1 MGKDNSDKRFINEE
15 KKIPNDK
22 LVFLKIISNL
32 IKSGMN
38 IVGVDTPEKM

>member
-1 MGKDNSDKRFINEE
+1 MIQVKDLLMIK

-22 LVFLKIISNL
+22 LVFLKVISNV
-32 IKSGMN
+32 IRSGMN

>member
-1 MGKDNSDKRFINEE
+1 MI
-15 KKIPNDK
+15 KKNISKDK
-22 LVFLKIISNL
+22 LVFLKAISNV